1 MLKKITKLFVVV
13 GIAALS
19 VSCQEF
25 LTTPPVGS
33 LSPDGY
39 YNTPAKVEEG
49 IKGVYALLRNI
60 EADQYLTCSEDRSD
74 IMWVDPVANG
84 IRSCSEIAFFRIDNT
99 FGEAQ
104 NLWANWYRIIYN
116 ANSVLASIEAITF
129 ENEALKNQ
137 FTGELLFLRGYA
149 HFELARLFGNVPI
162 VKANLSA
169 EEAKTLKQSTAAEV
183 INAAILDLKD
193 AETALPYENGMK
205 SSSGAAIGGEGR
217 ADKVVAQ
224 AMLARAY
231 MTLKGWPHNDANA
244 TASAKSYLEA
254 VLNYSTQNGNKY
266 WAPTAEEWQKQWLTE
281 PSISNK
287 YQIFSIQ
294 HRLGTGNSITGNS
307 LTSGLSGEYLPNG
320 GGGGLM
326 TPIYI
331 EASLRYEYVKN
342 NDKRGLG
349 QSFID
354 GFAAY
359 GGNNEYGNT
368 EIEITLEDGS
378 KVKSYEASLNTKL
391 LPFIQKRQA
400 LGVQFDDSS
409 LGGWPVNFPIL
420 RLEDMMLLYAEI
432 VAESDPAEA
441 MTYVNKIRTRA
452 GVPTVSASSKEEA
465 MKHIKNERKLEFF
478 LEGVRWFD
486 QIRYGEWKETT
497 IAKYDRYKINGE
509 YRQGVSTANIKD
521 GKYLLPIP
529 LTELEAVPG
538 LYTQT
543 DGWK

>member
-1 MLKKITKLFVVV
+1 MLKNIAKIFVVA
-13 GIAALS
+13 GLAALS

-39 YNTPAKVEEG
+39 YSTPAKAEEG
-49 IKGVYALLRNI
+49 IRGVYALLRNI

-84 IRSCSEIAFFRIDNT
+84 IRSCSEIAFFRINNT

-116 ANSVLASIEAITF
+116 ANSVLSSVETIEFA
-129 ENEALKNQ
+129 NEATKKQ
-137 FTGELLFLRGYA
+137 FMGELLFLRGYA
-149 HFELARLFGNVPI
+149 HFELARLFGNVPV

-169 EEAKTLKQSTAAEV
+169 TEAKTLKQSTPAEV
-183 INAAILDLKD
+183 INEAIKDLKD
-193 AETALPYENGMK
+193 AETYLPYENEMK

-217 ADKVVAQ
+217 ADKIVAQ

-231 MTLKGWPHNDANA
+231 MTLKGWPYNDASA
-244 TASAKSYLEA
+244 TASAKSYLES
-254 VLNYSTQNGNKY
+254 VLNYSKNNGDKY
-266 WAPTAEEWQKQWLTE
+266 WAPTAEEWQKQWLTD
-281 PSISNK
+281 PSIANK

-294 HRLGTGNSITGNS
+294 HRLGTGNPITGNS

-320 GGGGLM
+320 GGGGPM

-359 GGNNEYGNT
+359 GGNNEYSNT

-378 KVKSYEASLNTKL
+378 KVKSYEQSLNTKL
-391 LPFIQKRQA
+391 LPFIQKRKA
-400 LGVQFDDSS
+400 LGVQFDDNS
-409 LGGWPVNFPIL
+409 LGGWPVNFPII

-432 VAESDPAEA
+432 LAESDPSGA

-452 GVPTVSASSKEEA
+452 GVPTVTASNKEEA

-486 QIRYGEWKETT
+486 QVRYGEWKETT
-497 IAKYDRYKINGE
+497 IAKYDRYKIDGA
-509 YRQGVSTANIKD
+509 YRQGVSTENIKP

-529 LTELEAVPG
+529 LSEINTVPG
-538 LYTQT
+538 LYTQNP
-543 DGWK
+543 DWE

>member
-1 MLKKITKLFVVV
+1 MLKRIAKIFVVA

-33 LSPDGY
+33 LSPEGY
-39 YNTPAKVEEG
+39 YSTPAKVEEG
-49 IKGVYALLRNI
+49 VRGVYALLRNI

-84 IRSCSEIAFFRIDNT
+84 IRSCSEIAFFRIDKT
-99 FGEAQ
+99 FGEAK

-116 ANSVLASIEAITF
+116 ANSVLASIETVEF
-129 ENEALKNQ
+129 DNEATKNQ
-137 FTGELLFLRGYA
+137 FKGELLFLRGYA

-162 VKANLSA
+162 VTANLSA
-169 EEAKTLKQSTAAEV
+169 EEAKTLKQSSPAQV
-183 INAAILDLKD
+183 INAAITDLKE
-193 AETALPYENGMK
+193 AEGLLPNESGMK
-205 SSSGAAIGGEGR
+205 SSTGAAIGGAGR

-231 MTLKGWPHNDANA
+231 MTLKGWPYNDASA
-244 TASAKSYLEA
+244 TASAKTYLEA
-254 VLNYSTQNGNKY
+254 VLNYSKQNGDKY

-281 PSISNK
+281 PEIANK

-294 HRLGTGNSITGNS
+294 HRLGTGNPITGNS
-307 LTSGLSGEYLPNG
+307 LSSGLSGEYLPNG
-320 GGGGLM
+320 GGGGSM

-331 EASLRYEYVKN
+331 DAALRYEYVKN

-349 QSFID
+349 QGFID

-359 GGNNEYGNT
+359 GGNNEYSNT
-368 EIEITLEDGS
+368 EITLTLEDGS
-378 KVKSYEASLNTKL
+378 KVVSYEQSLNTKL
-391 LPFIQKRQA
+391 LPFIQKREA
-400 LGVQFDDSS
+400 LGVKFDDNS
-409 LGGWPVNFPIL
+409 LGGWPINFPIL

-432 VAESDPAEA
+432 VAESDPAGA

-478 LEGVRWFD
+478 LEGIRWFD

-497 IAKYDRYKINGE
+497 IAKYDRYKIEGE

-529 LTELEAVPG
+529 LNEIDTVPG
-538 LYTQT
+538 LYEQNQ
-543 DGWK
+543 DW

>member
-1 MLKKITKLFVVV
+1 MLKRIAKIFVVA

-33 LSPDGY
+33 LSPEGY
-39 YNTPAKVEEG
+39 YSTPAKVEEG
-49 IKGVYALLRNI
+49 VRGVYALLRNI

-99 FGEAQ
+99 FGEAK

-116 ANSVLASIEAITF
+116 ANSVLASIETVEF
-129 ENEALKNQ
+129 DNEATKNQ
-137 FTGELLFLRGYA
+137 FKGELLFLRGYA

-162 VKANLSA
+162 VTANLSA
-169 EEAKTLKQSTAAEV
+169 EEAKTLKQSSPAQV
-183 INAAILDLKD
+183 INAAITDLKE
-193 AETALPYENGMK
+193 AEGLLPNENGMK
-205 SSSGAAIGGEGR
+205 SSTGAAIGGAGR

-231 MTLKGWPHNDANA
+231 MTLKGWPYNDASA
-244 TASAKSYLEA
+244 TASAKTYLEA
-254 VLNYSTQNGNKY
+254 VLNYSKQNGDKY

-281 PSISNK
+281 PEIANK

-294 HRLGTGNSITGNS
+294 HRLGTGNPITGNS

-331 EASLRYEYVKN
+331 DATLRYEYVKN

-359 GGNNEYGNT
+359 GGNNEYSNT
-368 EIEITLEDGS
+368 EITLTLEDGS
-378 KVKSYEASLNTKL
+378 KVVSYEQSLNTKL
-391 LPFIQKRQA
+391 LPFIQKREA
-400 LGVQFDDSS
+400 LGVKFDDNS
-409 LGGWPVNFPIL
+409 LGGWPINFPII

-432 VAESDPAEA
+432 VAESDPAGA
-441 MTYVNKIRTRA
+441 MAYVNKIRTRA
-452 GVPTVSASSKEEA
+452 GVPTVSASNKEEA

-478 LEGVRWFD
+478 LEGIRWFD

-497 IAKYDRYKINGE
+497 IAKYDRYKIEGE
-509 YRQGVSTANIKD
+509 YRQGVSTSNIKD

-529 LTELEAVPG
+529 LNEIDTVPG
-538 LYTQT
+538 LYEQNQ
-543 DGWK
+543 DW